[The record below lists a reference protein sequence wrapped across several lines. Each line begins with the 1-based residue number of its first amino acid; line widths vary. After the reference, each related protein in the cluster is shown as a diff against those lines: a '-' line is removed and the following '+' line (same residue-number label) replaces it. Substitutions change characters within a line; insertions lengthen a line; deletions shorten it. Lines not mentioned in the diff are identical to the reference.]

1 MAETKRKVL
10 EILWGALETER
21 ASFIPH
27 YREIA
32 DLILPRRPQW
42 LTTDTNR
49 GDRTKYNQKMMDE
62 TGALAARVL
71 SAGMMAGLTSPARPW
86 KRLTTHDPELSEYG
100 PVKDWLH
107 LVDTRMS
114 SIFSRSNVYNSFPQL
129 YGDAGVFGTSPMM
142 IEEDFDSVIRTYVF
156 PVGSYMLA
164 LNDKLKIDVFAREFK
179 LTVRQLVQKF
189 GMYNEKSGSP
199 DWSIFS
205 TRVKSA
211 YDNSRYDEWV
221 DVNHVIRPNMEFN
234 PAKLTSKKYESL
246 IWEKGFPD
254 SPSEGKFLR
263 EAGYGYFPILA
274 ARWETSGEDV
284 YGTNCPGM
292 MALGSVRQLQV
303 GERRIMQAVEK
314 MINPPLA
321 GPESL
326 RRSKVSLLPGD
337 ITWVDERDG
346 MKGLRPI
353 HETKFDINAMEEK
366 QRQKREITNE
376 CFFKNLFLMFTGLDR
391 KAITAAEIY
400 ARQEEKLILGSVLEQ
415 LNQDVYDPFIDITF
429 DIMVRQGL
437 VPEPP
442 EELQGQELKVEYVS
456 VMHQAMKVAGLSSI
470 DRLSGYIGQMAAL
483 NPEVMDKFDADQ
495 AIDEYAEILGTPPR
509 IVRPDDAVAEIRAQ
523 RAQAAAAQQ
532 KATELAE
539 GAKTAKDFA
548 STDMAGDNGLTRLV
562 QAAGAGSLVNG

>member
-1 MAETKRKVL
+1 MAETKRKTL

-21 ASFIPH
+21 ATFIPH
-27 YREIA
+27 YRDIA

-49 GDRTKYNQKMMDE
+49 GDKSKYNQKILDE

-86 KRLTTHDPELSEYG
+86 KRLTTHDAQLAEYG

-107 LVDTRMS
+107 AVDTRMS
-114 SIFSRSNVYNSFPQL
+114 SIFSRSNLYNSLSQL
-129 YGDAGVFGTSPMM
+129 YGDAGVFGTSPMV
-142 IEEDFDSVIRTYVF
+142 IEEDFDDVIRTYTF

-164 LNDKLKIDVFAREFK
+164 LNDKLKVDVFAREFK
-179 LTVRQLVQKF
+179 LTIRQVIQKF
-189 GMYNEKSGSP
+189 GRYNEKSGSP
-199 DWSIFS
+199 DWSVFS

-221 DVNHVIRPNMEFN
+221 DVNHVIRPNMEYN
-234 PAKLTSKKYESL
+234 PSQLRSKKYESL

-254 SPSEGKFLR
+254 SPSEGRFLR

-274 ARWETSGEDV
+274 GRWETTGEDV

-292 MALGSVRQLQV
+292 MALGSVKQLQV
-303 GERRIMQAVEK
+303 GEKRILQAIEK
-314 MINPPLA
+314 MVNPPLA
-321 GPESL
+321 GPETL

-337 ITWVDERDG
+337 ITYYDERDG
-346 MKGLRPI
+346 IKGLRAI
-353 HETKFDINAMEEK
+353 HEVRFDVTSAEDK
-366 QRQKREITNE
+366 QRQKREVVNE
-376 CFFKNLFLMFTGLDR
+376 CFFRNLFLMFTGIDR
-391 KAITAAEIY
+391 KNITAAEIY

-415 LNQDVYDPFIDITF
+415 LNQDVYDPLIDITF
-429 DIMVRQGL
+429 NIMASQGL
-437 VPEPP
+437 IPEPP
-442 EELQGQELKVEYVS
+442 PELEGEDLKVEYIS
-456 VMHQAMKVAGLSSI
+456 IMHQAMKVAGLSSI
-470 DRLSGYIGQMAAL
+470 DRLTGYVGQMAAL

-509 IVRPDDAVAEIRAQ
+509 IVRPDDAVLEIRGQ

-532 KATELAE
+532 KSLELAE

-562 QAAGAGSLVNG
+562 QAAGAGALVNG